1 MSYYTLPKITTD
13 IYPNNLKFEFRDEN
27 DIFISK
33 SFSTYLNNVKK
44 KISKYYNR
52 WDNVKKYT
60 NPYEYIHTTCP
71 GSNNPVSK
79 LKPLSRAFYK
89 FIEIMYL

>member
-52 WDNVKKYT
+52 
-60 NPYEYIHTTCP
+60 
-71 GSNNPVSK
+71 
-79 LKPLSRAFYK
+79 
-89 FIEIMYL
+89 